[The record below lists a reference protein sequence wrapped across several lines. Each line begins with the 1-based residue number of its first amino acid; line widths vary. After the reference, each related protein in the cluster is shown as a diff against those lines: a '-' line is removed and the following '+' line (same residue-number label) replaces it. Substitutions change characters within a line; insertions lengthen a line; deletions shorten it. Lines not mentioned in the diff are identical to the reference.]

1 MPSSALDAA
10 AAAAA
15 AQVDPGQLTVI
26 FSVGDLEALHDVGQM
41 AMVHGPA
48 KYRTLGDF
56 PQGARRTTVLPAA
69 AGVHRWQP

>member
-48 KYRTLGDF
+48 KYGTLGDF